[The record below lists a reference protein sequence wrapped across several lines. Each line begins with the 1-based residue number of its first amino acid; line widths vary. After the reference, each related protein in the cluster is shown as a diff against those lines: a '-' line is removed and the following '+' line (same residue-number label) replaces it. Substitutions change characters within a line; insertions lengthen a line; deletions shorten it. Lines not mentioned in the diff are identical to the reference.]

1 MYVPLLYYMPSIR
14 GNNMHNILLAKML
27 ESEHLSTKKLVVN
40 HRQITSSTESYMSM
54 ICIIFFKF
62 NL

>member
-1 MYVPLLYYMPSIR
+1 MYVPLLYYMPSMR
-14 GNNMHNILLAKML
+14 GNNMLNILLAKML
-27 ESEHLSTKKLVVN
+27 ESEHLITKRLAVN
-40 HRQITSSTESYMSM
+40 HRQIASSTESYTSM